1 MFNFENQVCDVCG
14 NAFDKNSDVVVCP
27 DCGTPHHREC
37 WHKLGHCV
45 NQDKHRSGFEWQPV
59 KQEAAASSITCTK
72 CGSIM
77 PEGTLFCENCG
88 NALANPQQNQP
99 VQSYTTPGGGR
110 IEVHQFPPMD
120 FGQEEFRRRVER
132 DFYGEVDGISMK
144 DIAAYIG
151 PNAHYY
157 THRFRKLA
165 ENPKYRT
172 FNLTAFFFTPLW
184 FLYRKMWP
192 VAIATALF
200 NFVTSIPTLIMN
212 AVQLGVLPSSS
223 PLMFTGIADVANVLS
238 LIAIGV
244 SIVFGFLAT
253 PMYKKDTI
261 KRLKKL
267 KAEANGDT
275 NRYYT
280 ALLQQSGPSK
290 IGTIVVAMF
299 IVYFIFSSLFMPY

>member
-14 NAFDKNSDVVVCP
+14 NAFDKNSDVFVCP

-120 FGQEEFRRRVER
+120 FGQEEFRRRVEMCPILTPICVNTIIIYSPGS
-132 DFYGEVDGISMK
+132 YGHFRLYLPGVFRYVDM
-144 DIAAYIG
+144 
-151 PNAHYY
+151 
-157 THRFRKLA
+157 
-165 ENPKYRT
+165 
-172 FNLTAFFFTPLW
+172 
-184 FLYRKMWP
+184 FLCFDDC
-192 VAIATALF
+192 A
-200 NFVTSIPTLIMN
+200 
-212 AVQLGVLPSSS
+212 
-223 PLMFTGIADVANVLS
+223 
-238 LIAIGV
+238 
-244 SIVFGFLAT
+244 
-253 PMYKKDTI
+253 
-261 KRLKKL
+261 
-267 KAEANGDT
+267 
-275 NRYYT
+275 
-280 ALLQQSGPSK
+280 
-290 IGTIVVAMF
+290 
-299 IVYFIFSSLFMPY
+299 